1 MNLRKI
7 IIIAILTVVLIFVAE
22 SQQSIRMQFLSEQNR
37 SVEISAIQKGATF
50 SSAKSIADALRFGS
64 RTVPESKQFEIQTK
78 EYSLRLTAENPFV
91 LISDVKNTTSMVQ
104 LPFEPTLKGNEI
116 FVPVES
122 FVKLLD
128 DVTSET
134 IIYDR
139 IKQVISVG
147 TVTKISTSI
156 TFDISRVTVEQKSN
170 GYLLRIASN
179 KRITD
184 YESWTKSVDDG
195 TWLYVTLPDAK
206 ANLQV
211 LNSNKPGG
219 VVKDFLVFQSPT
231 SLQLTFKLGIKVRN
245 TELMQAEGSNDILV
259 AVHLPVK
266 EAPKTTK
273 LEETLERTRNR
284 WKLDCIVIDAGHGG
298 HDPGTIGV
306 KKTKEK
312 DVTLAVATKL
322 GKLLEQNMQDV
333 KIVYTRKTD
342 TFIELYRRGQIANDA
357 GGKLF
362 ISIHCNAA
370 RKKPSKPNGFE
381 IYLLRPGKTED
392 AVHIAA
398 QENEVVKLEEN
409 YEQRYQELTEE
420 QFILVTMAQ
429 SAYVKYSEQFAG
441 ILQSEMKRL
450 LPVKDNGVKQ
460 AGFFVLVGASMP
472 NVLIET
478 GYLSNKKEEQFL
490 KSIKGQ
496 DQLAAAIYQ
505 GIKKYKLEYEKSLD
519 EGASNGNQR

>member
-1 MNLRKI
+1 M
-7 IIIAILTVVLIFVAE
+7 VVSLGF
-22 SQQSIRMQFLSEQNR
+22 SQQSISVKFLNENR
-37 SVEISAIQKGATF
+37 SQQIDAMQRGTTFASAND
-50 SSAKSIADALRFGS
+50 IADALRFGS
-64 RTVPESKQFEIQTK
+64 RTIPETKQFEFQTK
-78 EYSLRLTAENPFV
+78 EYSVRLTADNPFV
-91 LISDVKNTTSMVQ
+91 LINDVKNTASMVQ
-104 LPFEPTLKGNEI
+104 LPFETAMRGNEM

-134 IIYDR
+134 FVYDR
-139 IKQVISVG
+139 IKKEISVG
-147 TVTKISTSI
+147 VVTKISVSKS
-156 TFDISRVTVEQKSN
+156 FDISKVTVEQKSN

-179 KRITD
+179 KKITD

-206 ANLQV
+206 ANLQA

-231 SLQLTFKLGIKVRN
+231 SLQLTFKLGTKVRS

-259 AVHLPVK
+259 AVHLPLK
-266 EAPKTTK
+266 EEAKTAK

-322 GKLLEQNMQDV
+322 GKLLEQNMNDV

-409 YEQRYQELTEE
+409 YQQKYQELTEE

-441 ILQSEMKRL
+441 ILQSEMERL

-460 AGFFVLVGASMP
+460 AGFYVLVGASMP

-490 KSIKGQ
+490 KSAKGQ
-496 DQLAAAIYQ
+496 EQLAAAIYQ
-505 GIKKYKLEYEKSLD
+505 GIKKYKIEYEKSLE
-519 EGASNGNQR
+519 EGTTNGNQR

>member
-1 MNLRKI
+1 VK
-7 IIIAILTVVLIFVAE
+7 
-22 SQQSIRMQFLSEQNR
+22 FLSENR
-37 SVEISAIQKGATF
+37 LVQVSAMQKGAMLC
-50 SSAKSIADALRFGS
+50 SAKGIVDALRLSS
-64 RTVPESKQFEIQTK
+64 RMIPEAKQFEFQTK
-78 EYSLRLTAENPFV
+78 EYSVRLTTENPFV
-91 LISDVKNTTSMVQ
+91 LIKDIKNTTSMIQ
-104 LPFEPTLKGNEI
+104 LPFETALRGSEL

-134 IIYDR
+134 IVYDR
-139 IKQVISVG
+139 IKQTITVG
-147 TVTKISTSI
+147 VATKIITSPS
-156 TFDISRVTVEQKSN
+156 FDISKVTVEQKTN
-170 GYLLRIASN
+170 GYLLKIVSS
-179 KRITD
+179 KKITD
-184 YESWTKSVDDG
+184 YESWTKPVDDG
-195 TWLYVTLPDAK
+195 TWLYITLPDAK
-206 ANLQV
+206 ANMQA

-231 SLQLTFKLGIKVRN
+231 SLQLTFKLGTKVRS

-266 EAPKTTK
+266 EEPKATK
-273 LEETLERTRNR
+273 LEETLERTRNK

-306 KKTKEK
+306 KGTREK
-312 DVTLAVATKL
+312 NVTLAVASRL
-322 GKLLEQNMQDV
+322 GKLLEQNMPDV
-333 KIVYTRKTD
+333 KVVYTRKTD

-392 AVHIAA
+392 AIDIAA

-409 YEQRYQELTEE
+409 YQQRYQELTEE

-441 ILQSEMKRL
+441 ILQSEMEQL

-460 AGFFVLVGASMP
+460 AGFYVLVGASMP

-478 GYLSNKKEEQFL
+478 GYLSNRKEEQFL
-490 KSIKGQ
+490 KSAKGQ
-496 DQLAAAIYQ
+496 DQLAAAIFQ
-505 GIKKYKLEYEKSLD
+505 GIKKYKVEYEKSLD